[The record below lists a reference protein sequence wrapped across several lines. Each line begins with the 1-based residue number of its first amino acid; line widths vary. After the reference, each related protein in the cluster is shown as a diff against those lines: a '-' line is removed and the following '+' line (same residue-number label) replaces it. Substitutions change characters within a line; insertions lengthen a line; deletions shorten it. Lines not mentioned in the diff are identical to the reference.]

1 MEALYF
7 TADWCQ
13 PCKVFG
19 PIMERLNDVVKVKK
33 IDIMKD
39 MGSVED
45 YEIMSVPTVVFL
57 KDGDQQGRFVGART
71 EDWVR
76 DFIKELE

>member
-19 PIMERLNDVVKVKK
+19 PIMERLNDAVKVKK
-33 IDIMKD
+33 IDIMED

-45 YEIMSVPTVVFL
+45 YEIMSVPRVVFL
-57 KDGDQQGRFVGART
+57 KDGDQMGRFVGART